1 MILLKI
7 IFHLAL
13 RLDFKERI
21 YANVSKLFNS
31 PVRSLITISVMLGI
45 LVFFIT
51 AAWGLISELILPN
64 TILGLYSRDFWE
76 NVLVEAHGMVIELCV
91 ISILIVWLD
100 SKRVI
105 NAEISRLREELEDIA
120 ELNLPEINVRK
131 IGHIKRLNSK
141 HIYDIYALN
150 LFLDGMALKGIKI
163 DSSRLIG
170 LKIAAGRVSQ
180 SKFINVNMR
189 SSVFEKATLKDVC
202 FTKCELLNSIFSDAK
217 CIGVDFRGSNLTR
230 VNFKNCDL
238 KSALF
243 SECDLKDTDFDGA
256 NISRANFL
264 NAKNV
269 NISSLA
275 KAKKLDYLTIN
286 SDLLE
291 ELRTLRPDIK
301 TDKRKTFGGA

>member
-1 MILLKI
+1 M
-7 IFHLAL
+7 LAL
-13 RLDFKERI
+13 
-21 YANVSKLFNS
+21 
-31 PVRSLITISVMLGI
+31 
-45 LVFFIT
+45 LVFCIT
-51 AAWGLISELILPN
+51 AAWDLVSESILPN
-64 TILGLYSRDFWE
+64 TILGLYSREFWE

-100 SKRVI
+100 SKRSLNV
-105 NAEISRLREELEDIA
+105 EISRLREELEDIA

-141 HIYDIYALN
+141 LIYDIYALN
-150 LFLDGMALKGIKI
+150 LFLDGLALKGIII

-170 LKIAAGRVSQ
+170 LKMAAGRVSQ
-180 SKFINVNMR
+180 SRFRNVNMR

-202 FTKCELLNSIFSDAK
+202 FTRCELLNSIFSDAK

-243 SECDLKDTDFDGA
+243 SDCDLKDTDFDGA

-275 KAKKLDYLTIN
+275 KAKELDYLTIN
-286 SDLLE
+286 TDLLE
-291 ELRTLRPDIK
+291 KLISLRPDIK
-301 TDKRKTFGGA
+301 TDKRKGFGGA